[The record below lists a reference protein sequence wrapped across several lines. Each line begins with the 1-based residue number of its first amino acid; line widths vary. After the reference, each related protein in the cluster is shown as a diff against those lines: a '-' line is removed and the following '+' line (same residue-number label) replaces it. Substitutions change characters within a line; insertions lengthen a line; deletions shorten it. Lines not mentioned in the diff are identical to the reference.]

1 MRITVKSLFC
11 DFETGCRKGSLGK
24 ILEIRGPISWVKRPL
39 PTHWKRG
46 GAELVLIVNS
56 TGLWIHRIM
65 KQTSGHVCEG
75 VSPLYLRP
83 GGPWCGGLIPWWIHN
98 TMALL
103 RVVKAEARGELNRPL
118 EGVLG
123 LYPGFFPFPSF
134 SMLSCH
140 HHVNS
145 SMPPHPLCKDEL
157 TPLKSWI

>member
-46 GAELVLIVNS
+46 GAVLVLIVNS

-83 GGPWCGGLIPWWIHN
+83 GGP
-98 TMALL
+98 
-103 RVVKAEARGELNRPL
+103 
-118 EGVLG
+118 
-123 LYPGFFPFPSF
+123 
-134 SMLSCH
+134 
-140 HHVNS
+140 
-145 SMPPHPLCKDEL
+145 
-157 TPLKSWI
+157 